1 MQRKWW
7 LGGEGWSRLEQP
19 KAEAVF
25 VLACAVVCTLLQSCI
40 YAFAQLGELA
50 DCLVHTL
57 MLWMVTGG
65 DCLCCLVCLWWR

>member
-1 MQRKWW
+1 M
-7 LGGEGWSRLEQP
+7 
-19 KAEAVF
+19 
-25 VLACAVVCTLLQSCI
+25 LACAVVCTLLQSCI